1 MILEKRGSLST
12 NHRYTPNQFLKQ
24 QVDPHFTKEA
34 KKELLR
40 EPTKIRQTEMKD
52 LKIAVPKIAITQ
64 IQARNLP
71 TLAIIVKIQ
80 ILQSV
85 KIMKMFSLA

>member
-34 KKELLR
+34 KKELQPEL
-40 EPTKIRQTEMKD
+40 TKIRKIETKD
-52 LKIAVPKIAITQ
+52 LKIAVPKIAITL

-71 TLAIIVKIQ
+71 TLAIIVKIR
-80 ILQSV
+80 
-85 KIMKMFSLA
+85 M